1 MRKGHWKCVTITLD
15 CTAFSFLIWINLT
28 SKQDIKGWKNRST
41 DRKFSRK
48 YSRKSSF
55 EVLFAGGRVIE
66 QRPQGREREKAQ
78 NGRFSAILR
87 RASATQSGERLGICL
102 SKKKTIFY
110 WFSQAPEARGV
121 HAQKKKMAS
130 KRLDQEVSQFIFMSI
145 SHCLVDFWNFA
156 FSRYF
161 LLEGGSLTYGKSQ
174 VARIIERLNPFLLK
188 RRHAAKCNTLFTHL
202 EAILPLFSFH
212 CCKASHS
219 VGRKLSFQQSFL
231 LTQIDQVSDWLK
243 LERDSK
249 WPNFHFLK
257 YSFSFSQLETFTLTP
272 SRSQLLL
279 SE

>member
-1 MRKGHWKCVTITLD
+1 M
-15 CTAFSFLIWINLT
+15 IWINLT

-188 RRHAAKCNTLFTHL
+188 GVTLQSVTHSSH
-202 EAILPLFSFH
+202 ILRLF
-212 CCKASHS
+212 
-219 VGRKLSFQQSFL
+219 FL
-231 LTQIDQVSDWLK
+231 C
-243 LERDSK
+243 
-249 WPNFHFLK
+249 FHFIAVKPLILLVENYLSNNHF
-257 YSFSFSQLETFTLTP
+257 YSPKLIKFLTDSNWKGILSDPTFTF
-272 SRSQLLL
+272 
-279 SE
+279 